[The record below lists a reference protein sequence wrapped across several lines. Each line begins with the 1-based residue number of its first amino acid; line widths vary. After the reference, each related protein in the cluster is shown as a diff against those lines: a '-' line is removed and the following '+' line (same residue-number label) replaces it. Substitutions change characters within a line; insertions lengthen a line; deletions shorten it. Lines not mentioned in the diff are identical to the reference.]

1 MTSSQLKCWRARLKL
16 SQSEAAKVLGC
27 SKMSI
32 VNWEGGRKIPD
43 YIAWACTAIALDLKK
58 WGDFAIPSGTLQG

>member
-1 MTSSQLKCWRARLKL
+1 MTSSQLKSWRVHLKL
-16 SQSEAAKVLGC
+16 SQSEAAKALGC

-43 YIAWACTAIALDLKK
+43 YVAFACTAVALNLKK
-58 WGDFAIPSGTLQG
+58 WGEFEIPSGPLQG